1 MLVISSR
8 NPTIADRIVP
18 AMTAW
23 TEVATSWTI
32 LVCSASVTAAAIDP
46 VTDFIKIQIEDKLS
60 DDDNSDFIFRTKYK
74 SIYHRTKYNVF
85 DK

>member
-1 MLVISSR
+1 MLAISSR
-8 NPTIADRIVP
+8 NPTSADWIVP
-18 AMTAW
+18 AMAAL
-23 TEVATSWTI
+23 TEVDTSWTI
-32 LVCSASVTAAAIDP
+32 LVCSASVTAAAIEP

-60 DDDNSDFIFRTKYK
+60 EDDNSDFIFRKKYK